1 MSFMRVLVCASKT
14 LSDAINQALDRI
26 DEFEVA
32 TCPTQEHAILLHFG
46 REFRP
51 DIVLLEKSATL
62 QPTLATLQLLRAEL
76 SAAKIV
82 IIAPDTVTMLHAREL
97 LDEGAKAYLLTSC
110 LTDNLMTSLRLVA
123 SGKIVICPPVAQ
135 SLFTAPR

>member
-1 MSFMRVLVCASKT
+1 MSSVRVLVCASKT
-14 LSDAINQALDRI
+14 LSDAINQALDRV

-32 TCPTQEHAILLHFG
+32 TCPTQDTAILIHFG

-51 DIVLLEKSATL
+51 NIVLLEKSATL
-62 QPTLATLQLLRAEL
+62 QPTLAALQLLRTEL
-76 SAAKIV
+76 STTKVV
-82 IIAPDTVTMLHAREL
+82 ILAPDTMTMLHAREL

-110 LTDNLMTSLRLVA
+110 ITDDLMTSLRLVA